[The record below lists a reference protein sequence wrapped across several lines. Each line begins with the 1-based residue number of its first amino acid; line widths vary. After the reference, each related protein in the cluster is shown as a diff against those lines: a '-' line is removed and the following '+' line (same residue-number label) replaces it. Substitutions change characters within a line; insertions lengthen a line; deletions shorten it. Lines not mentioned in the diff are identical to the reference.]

1 MRKSANA
8 FPCSAFTPASDS
20 AVALPILERART
32 RFQEVVVRGDGTVT
46 EFQVE
51 GAVHAWRHELRYLSM
66 AWGAMAAAALL
77 GEKRPPRR
85 ILMLGLAGGTVFRI
99 LRHLLPEAVLTAVEI
114 DREILD
120 LARRHMRLD
129 DLGAR
134 IHVADARD
142 WLARNRR
149 SFDVVIDDCYL
160 AGPEDVFRPHAG
172 DQNVRN
178 DLLRAVA
185 PGGLLVVNLVTGA
198 GHRRLQSDYR
208 KWFRANFNRV
218 RGITAPDT
226 QNEILVGGDEV
237 AAAARLKDFAFT
249 HPADRKRWR
258 DLKVRKIG

>member
-1 MRKSANA
+1 M
-8 FPCSAFTPASDS
+8 
-20 AVALPILERART
+20 ALPILERART

-51 GAVHAWRHELRYLSM
+51 GAVHAWRHEHRYLSM

-77 GEKRPPRR
+77 RPQGPPKRV
-85 ILMLGLAGGTVFRI
+85 LMLGLAGGTVFRI
-99 LRHLLPEAVLTAVEI
+99 LRHLLPEANLTAVEI
-114 DREILD
+114 DREILG
-120 LARRHMRLD
+120 LATRHMGLGELD
-129 DLGAR
+129 AR
-134 IHVADARD
+134 VHVADARD

-149 SFDVVIDDCYL
+149 TFDVVIDDCYL

-172 DQNVRN
+172 DRTVRK

-208 KWFRANFNRV
+208 KWFRANFTRT

-237 AAAARLKDFAFT
+237 AAAARLKDFASAFT
-249 HPADRKRWR
+249 HPADRRRWR
-258 DLKVRKIG
+258 ELRVRKLG